1 MRSIRKLRQRIK
13 KNPTDIPYDVKI
25 SVAIRDNGVCVNCKN
40 KIKML
45 EEENEELNKNL
56 NVQKLRMKIKSM
68 R

>member
-40 KIKML
+40 KNGIGQP
-45 EEENEELNKNL
+45 NAHF
-56 NVQKLRMKIKSM
+56 IA
-68 R
+68 